1 MSARLDVTATT
12 ELQRWR
18 LLFAAVG
25 VYDFVLGFA
34 FFWFYQ
40 PLFDALDIA
49 EPETGAYVHL
59 AAALIAIQ
67 GVSYFLVARR
77 PVRNV
82 DLVVVGV
89 LYKLAY
95 IGLALYYWAIDEL
108 PHDVFLVFGLVDAL
122 LLVGFAAFLRRFQTE
137 LAD

>member
-1 MSARLDVTATT
+1 MSAQPDWPAAGGL
-12 ELQRWR
+12 ERWR

-40 PLFDALDIA
+40 PLFDALDVA

-59 AAALIAIQ
+59 AAALIALQ

-77 PVRNV
+77 PLRNI

-95 IGLALYYWAIDEL
+95 TGLALYYWAIVEI
-108 PHDVFLVFGLVDAL
+108 PHDLFLVFGLVDAL
-122 LLVGFAAFLRRFQTE
+122 VLVAFVAFLRRFQRE
-137 LAD
+137 LTG